1 MQNNIMNVKCL
12 HHNTTHNDARLV
24 PCPKTHENLFSI
36 CIHYFVPNCILTVVD
51 PARVF

>member
-24 PCPKTHENLFSI
+24 PCPKT
-36 CIHYFVPNCILTVVD
+36 TVAD
-51 PARVF
+51 KGNTNI